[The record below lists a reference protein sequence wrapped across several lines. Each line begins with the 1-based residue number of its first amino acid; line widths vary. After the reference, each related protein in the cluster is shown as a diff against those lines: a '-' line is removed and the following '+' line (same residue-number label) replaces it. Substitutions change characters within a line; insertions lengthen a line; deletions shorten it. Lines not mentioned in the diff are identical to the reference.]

1 MALSG
6 SKKGDAFEEKM
17 FLLFKH
23 ELESGGLGWSP
34 SWGKIYKKRG
44 YYSAA
49 RKKNIIFDIAIEFIR
64 PGATECTCVFIIE
77 CKDYKGSV
85 PVDDVEEFSG
95 KLAQL
100 SGVSIKGIFATNSAF
115 QAGARSVAKANG
127 FGLLRYFANATFK
140 WELQRLASA
149 SISAQLGPDNF
160 QIEKAL
166 AFQDFRSPI
175 FDIFGAVGHHVSS
188 SLWDFMSALSPL
200 PKDDEDLA
208 GARTTR
214 PRYVNHVQYF
224 QPEDVDAVAQRV
236 LGSVD
241 YRSGAVALDII
252 CESEGT
258 KTGLLVSHMER
269 SPGIG
274 TEVLGSITFSPLQIN
289 IFPQENI
296 HRARYR
302 FTLAHEL
309 GHYFLDHGRY
319 MRGEYCEAG
328 DFREIGDDQIEMSD
342 IARMEWQA
350 NYFASCV
357 LMPRDNFIKSFRRQL
372 AVNGIADRGFG
383 SLFLDDQSC
392 NAKAFYNVATQLM
405 LEYQV
410 SKTAVRIRLERLGL
424 LVNHHKKSTP
434 SLSFV
439 KQSQVQ

>member
-1 MALSG
+1 MALSS

-34 SWGKIYKKRG
+34 SWGKIHKKKG

-49 RKKNIIFDIAIEFIR
+49 RKKNIIFDIAIEFTR

-77 CKDYKGSV
+77 CKDYKGPV

-100 SGVSIKGIFATNSAF
+100 SEISIKGIFATNSAF

-149 SISAQLGPDNF
+149 SVAAQLNPDSF
-160 QIEKAL
+160 QIERAL
-166 AFQDFRSPI
+166 TFQDFRSPV
-175 FDIFGAVGHHVSS
+175 FDIFGAVGRHVSN

-200 PKDDEDLA
+200 PKDDEYLA
-208 GARTTR
+208 GRTTR
-214 PRYVNHVQYF
+214 PKYINQVQYF
-224 QPEDVDAVAQRV
+224 QPEDVDGVVQKV
-236 LGSVD
+236 LGSID
-241 YRSGAVALDII
+241 YRSGAVSLDAI
-252 CESEGT
+252 CESEAT
-258 KTGLLVSHMER
+258 KTGLLVSQVGR
-269 SPGIG
+269 PPGIG
-274 TEVLGSITFSPLQIN
+274 AEVLGSITFNPSQIH

-296 HRARYR
+296 HKARYR

-319 MRGEYCEAG
+319 MRGEYCEVI

-350 NYFASCV
+350 NYFASCI
-357 LMPRDNFIKSFRRQL
+357 LMPRASFITSFRQQL
-372 AVNGIADRGFG
+372 VAHGIANRGFG
-383 SLFLDDQSC
+383 SLFLDSQPC
-392 NAKAFYNVATQLM
+392 NAKAFYSIATQLM

-424 LVNHHKKSTP
+424 LVDHRRKSTS
-434 SLSFV
+434 SLSFG
-439 KQSQVQ
+439 KAAGS